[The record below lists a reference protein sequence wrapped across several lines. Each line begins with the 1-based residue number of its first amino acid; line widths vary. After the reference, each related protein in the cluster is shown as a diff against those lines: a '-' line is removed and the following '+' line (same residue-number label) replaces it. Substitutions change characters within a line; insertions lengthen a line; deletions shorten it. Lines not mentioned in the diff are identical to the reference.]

1 MENNKPSDF
10 SDKNTNAPKMEL
22 FQNNNSN
29 IIIIILVVFLILSLL
44 GVNFLLML
52 GGFLD
57 NVVNG
62 IKYYVLQFLS
72 MIGFYTGAVINTSAD
87 IVGDTAKGSIDIA
100 EGTVQSIGNLLQNRD
115 NMDGPSLEQNQWNL
129 SVFGWNPTPKESDS
143 NVQNQQQIAQ
153 SAVNNVSP
161 YIDSS
166 VDKMNALNSKILN
179 FADEIN
185 EKGSELQQLDEEIN
199 QRKKVL
205 SDMPSDNYSS
215 STVNWCPVGYE
226 NNQGQCTT
234 IGKDDKC
241 MYGKVF
247 STKEECEENIQQP
260 AFSGYNYQHKSINWG
275 TPPPPPPPA
284 ALAQKPLQPC
294 PQIPGMCMN
303 QKPMCGPQKQ
313 LPMQMQT
320 IPSRGQIQNG
330 GSSNAQQQQQQQLPP
345 LPTFPQQPSF
355 PDQQQPQQQQQNSP
369 DSSNGNQSQYVDP
382 IPGSSSSSSNN
393 FAPATPADGSGMII
407 NVTPAPAVS
416 PTPGPTPGP
425 TVSPAPSVNPIPVP
439 SIAPSVAPAVS
450 PAVVPVIPSDSNNS
464 MNHHHHLHSHDGNY
478 NISPGANMLDSSK
491 NVDLTGLE
499 TDINSLNSVV
509 KNLKTIQTNNDPIED
524 KSVFTP
530 EEEQLKQML
539 QV

>member
-10 SDKNTNAPKMEL
+10 SDKNTNAPKIEL

-29 IIIIILVVFLILSLL
+29 IIIIILVIFLILSLL

-57 NVVNG
+57 NVING

-87 IVGDTAKGSIDIA
+87 IVGDTAKGGIDIA

-115 NMDGPSLEQNQWNL
+115 NMDGPSLEQNQWDMT
-129 SVFGWNPTPKESDS
+129 VFGWNPTPKESDS
-143 NVQNQQQIAQ
+143 NAQ
-153 SAVNNVSP
+153 SALNSVSP

-179 FADEIN
+179 FADTIN
-185 EKGSELQQLDEEIN
+185 EKGTELQQLDEEIN

-234 IGKDDKC
+234 VGKDDKC

-260 AFSGYNYQHKSINWG
+260 AFSGYNYQDKSINWG

-355 PDQQQPQQQQQNSP
+355 PEQQQQQQPQQNSP

-382 IPGSSSSSSNN
+382 IPGSSSSNN

-407 NVTPAPAVS
+407 NVTPAPSVA
-416 PTPGPTPGP
+416 PTPTP

-439 SIAPSVAPAVS
+439 SVAPAVS
-450 PAVVPVIPSDSNNS
+450 PAVVPVTPSDSKQCDNHD
-464 MNHHHHLHSHDGNY
+464 HHHHPHSHDGNF
-478 NISPGANMLDSSK
+478 NISPGANVLDSSK
-491 NVDLTGLE
+491 SVDLSGLE

-509 KNLKTIQTNNDPIED
+509 KNLKTIQTNNDPKED
-524 KSVFTP
+524 KPVLTP
-530 EEEQLKQML
+530 GEEQLKQML

>member
-1 MENNKPSDF
+1 MDNNKPSDF
-10 SDKNTNAPKMEL
+10 SDKNTNATKMEL

-29 IIIIILVVFLILSLL
+29 VIIIILVIFLILSLL

-57 NVVNG
+57 NVISGV
-62 IKYYVLQFLS
+62 KYYVLQFLS

-87 IVGDTAKGSIDIA
+87 IVGDTAKGGIDIA

-115 NMDGPSLEQNQWNL
+115 NMDGPSLEQNQWDMT
-129 SVFGWNPTPKESDS
+129 VFGWNPTPKESDS
-143 NVQNQQQIAQ
+143 NVQKQIAE
-153 SAVNNVSP
+153 SAVNSVSP

-179 FADEIN
+179 FADTIN
-185 EKGSELQQLDEEIN
+185 EKGTELQQLDEEIN

-215 STVNWCPVGYE
+215 SSVNWCPVGYE
-226 NNQGQCTT
+226 NNQGQCIT

-247 STKEECEENIQQP
+247 SNKEECEENIKP
-260 AFSGYNYQHKSINWG
+260 SFSGYNYQNKSINWG
-275 TPPPPPPPA
+275 TPPPPPPCA
-284 ALAQKPLQPC
+284 ALAQKPLPPC

-345 LPTFPQQPSF
+345 LPTFPQQSSLPQEQ
-355 PDQQQPQQQQQNSP
+355 QQQPEQQNSP

-382 IPGSSSSSSNN
+382 IPGSSSSND

-407 NVTPAPAVS
+407 NVTPAPSVA
-416 PTPGPTPGP
+416 PTPGP
-425 TVSPAPSVNPIPVP
+425 TVSPAPAVTPIPLP
-439 SIAPSVAPAVS
+439 SITPSVAPAVS
-450 PAVVPVIPSDSNNS
+450 PVVVPLTPSDSNKS
-464 MNHHHHLHSHDGNY
+464 INHHHHPHSHDGNY
-478 NISPGANMLDSSK
+478 NISPGASMLDSSK
-491 NVDLTGLE
+491 KVDLTGLE
-499 TDINSLNSVV
+499 TDIDSLNSVV
-509 KNLKTIQTNNDPIED
+509 KNLKTIQTNNDSKED
-524 KSVFTP
+524 KPVLTP
-530 EEEQLKQML
+530 DDEQLKQLL

>member
-1 MENNKPSDF
+1 MDNNKPTDF
-10 SDKNTNAPKMEL
+10 SDKNTNTSKVEL

-29 IIIIILVVFLILSLL
+29 IIIIILVIFLILSLL

-57 NVVNG
+57 NVING

-87 IVGDTAKGSIDIA
+87 IVGDTAKGGIDIA

-115 NMDGPSLEQNQWNL
+115 NMNGPSLEQNQWNL

-143 NVQNQQQIAQ
+143 SVQNPEQIAQ
-153 SAVNNVSP
+153 SAMNSVSP

-185 EKGSELQQLDEEIN
+185 EKGTELQQLDEEIN
-199 QRKKVL
+199 QRKQLL
-205 SDMPSDNYSS
+205 SNMPSDNYSS
-215 STVNWCPVGYE
+215 SSVNWCPVGYE
-226 NNQGQCTT
+226 NNQGQCIT

-247 STKEECEENIQQP
+247 STKEECEENVQQP
-260 AFSGYNYQHKSINWG
+260 AFSGYNYQDKSINWG

-284 ALAQKPLQPC
+284 ALAQKPLPPC

-303 QKPMCGPQKQ
+303 QRPMCGPQKQ

-330 GSSNAQQQQQQQLPP
+330 DSPNALQQQQQQLPP

-355 PDQQQPQQQQQNSP
+355 PEQQQQQQQQNSP

-382 IPGSSSSSSNN
+382 IPGSSSSNN

-407 NVTPAPAVS
+407 NVTPAPAVA
-416 PTPGPTPGP
+416 PMPGP
-425 TVSPAPSVNPIPVP
+425 TVSPAPSVSPMPLP
-439 SIAPSVAPAVS
+439 SITPSVAPAVS
-450 PAVVPVIPSDSNNS
+450 PAVVPVTPSDSKQCDNHD
-464 MNHHHHLHSHDGNY
+464 HHHHPHSHDGNF
-478 NISPGANMLDSSK
+478 NISPGANVLDSSK
-491 NVDLTGLE
+491 SVDLTGLE

-509 KNLKTIQTNNDPIED
+509 KNLKTIQTNNDPKED
-524 KSVFTP
+524 KPVLTP
-530 EEEQLKQML
+530 AEEQLKQLL
-539 QV
+539 QT

>member
-1 MENNKPSDF
+1 MDNNKPSDF
-10 SDKNTNAPKMEL
+10 SDKSENVSKIEL

-29 IIIIILVVFLILSLL
+29 IIIIILVIFLILSLL

-87 IVGDTAKGSIDIA
+87 IVGDTAKGGIDIA

-115 NMDGPSLEQNQWNL
+115 NMDGPSLEQNQWDMT
-129 SVFGWNPTPKESDS
+129 VFGWNPTPKES
-143 NVQNQQQIAQ
+143 NPNTQNPEQIAQ
-153 SAVNNVSP
+153 SAMNSVSP

-166 VDKMNALNSKILN
+166 VDKMNTLNTKILN

-185 EKGSELQQLDEEIN
+185 DKGTELQQLDEEIN
-199 QRKKVL
+199 QRKKIL
-205 SDMPSDNYSS
+205 SGMPSDNYSS
-215 STVNWCPVGYE
+215 SSVNWCPVGYE
-226 NNQGQCTT
+226 NNQGQCIT

-247 STKEECEENIQQP
+247 STKEECEKTVQQP
-260 AFSGYNYQHKSINWG
+260 AFSGYNYQDKSINWG

-284 ALAQKPLQPC
+284 ALAQKPLPPC

-330 GSSNAQQQQQQQLPP
+330 GFSNALQQQQQQQLPP
-345 LPTFPQQPSF
+345 LPTFPQQP
-355 PDQQQPQQQQQNSP
+355 PVPQQQQQQQEQNSP
-369 DSSNGNQSQYVDP
+369 DSSDGNQSQYVDP
-382 IPGSSSSSSNN
+382 IPGSSSSSD

-407 NVTPAPAVS
+407 NVTPAPAVA
-416 PTPGPTPGP
+416 PTPGP
-425 TVSPAPSVNPIPVP
+425 TVSPAPAVAPIPPP
-439 SIAPSVAPAVS
+439 SITPSVAPALS
-450 PAVVPVIPSDSNNS
+450 PAVDPVTPNNE
-464 MNHHHHLHSHDGNY
+464 NQYNGHHHHPHSHDRNL
-478 NISPGANMLDSSK
+478 SPGANVLDPSK
-491 NVDLTGLE
+491 TVDLTGLE

-524 KSVFTP
+524 KSVLTQ
-530 EEEQLKQML
+530 EDEQLKQML